1 MLEEL
6 SATASLVSLVF
17 KSVKRLKKEL
27 LCSSPLLLSVAVV
40 IVSSFL

>member
-17 KSVKRLKKEL
+17 KSVKRLKKGTFYAAL
-27 LCSSPLLLSVAVV
+27 RFFCRSPW
-40 IVSSFL
+40 